1 VSELNKAICHR
12 CGAEK
17 PSALDPC
24 PDCAFAPQGEDRA
37 VALLFSDAWLNE
49 AERAEAAA
57 RVRAGER
64 PQPSA
69 AQRRAVLGLKGPADA
84 LSRGET
90 LRLALGCL
98 LFSPLVAFAA
108 ALGWHTDRP
117 AAAALALRVGL
128 WSAAAEAALWAQ
140 WALG

>member
-1 VSELNKAICHR
+1 MSEPGQAICHR
-12 CGAEK
+12 CGAAK
-17 PSALDPC
+17 AQAMDPC
-24 PDCAFAPQGEDRA
+24 PDCAFVPQGEERA
-37 VALLFSDAWLNE
+37 VALLFSEAWLNE

-64 PQPSA
+64 PNPST
-69 AQRRAVLGLKGPADA
+69 AQRRAILGLGGPKDA

-90 LRLALGCL
+90 LRLAGGCL

-108 ALGWHTDRP
+108 ALGWHSERP
-117 AAAALALRVGL
+117 AAAALALRIGL